1 MEIVLFSQNS
11 SFFGKC
17 APLGDRITAIKT
29 YLYTTKKMHQV
40 GLQNPWYTAES
51 TTEMAMGSSAAHF
64 TPGVLLQFP

>member
-1 MEIVLFSQNS
+1 
-11 SFFGKC
+11 
-17 APLGDRITAIKT
+17 
-29 YLYTTKKMHQV
+29 MHQV